1 MLLGRVWLDN
11 LHALLILKSDFF
23 FLTNHEFTR

>member
-23 FLTNHEFTR
+23 LTNHEFTR